1 MVKIDT
7 ITSYKNMSV
16 KRITYY
22 AVLKLL
28 NFSLLK
34 EFRKIKVSEPK
45 LKPFNNQ
52 KDFYIIICS

>member
-1 MVKIDT
+1 MSGEKNNLLRCFKI
-7 ITSYKNMSV
+7 
-16 KRITYY
+16 
-22 AVLKLL
+22 A

-34 EFRKIKVSEPK
+34 EFRKIKASEPK